1 MSSPKTLHASKQRDM
16 STTSVEY
23 NEDTAN
29 SKSTHPNLHFL
40 RNKTKKLIII
50 SGIVLL
56 LIAPAIL
63 YLLHG
68 RRYAKY
74 AKLTVTN
81 KPIISNFFRHRHYDA
96 IYQEKSKSYLVF
108 KHKRGHKIHE
118 NLYRVQDELQKESK
132 HPKLFVA
139 PGAYKELKG
148 PVGIYHIVVY
158 NNLSKKQAMNDVEQ
172 LTKKQQGVYLIVPKN
187 GERYYRVTIGH
198 SKTQHEAE
206 QKLSQL
212 KRFYPDA
219 FVLCY

>member
-1 MSSPKTLHASKQRDM
+1 MSSPEILHASKQQNA
-16 STTSVEY
+16 SSTSVGY
-23 NEDTAN
+23 SEDTAD
-29 SKSTHPNLHFL
+29 SKSTRSNLHFL
-40 RNKTKKLIII
+40 RNKTKKLVII
-50 SGIVLL
+50 SGIILS
-56 LIAPAIL
+56 LIASAIL
-63 YLLHG
+63 YLLYG
-68 RRYAKY
+68 QQYV
-74 AKLTVTN
+74 KLTATN
-81 KPIISNFFRHRHYDA
+81 KPIISNFFRRRHYDA
-96 IYQEKSKSYLVF
+96 IYQERSKSYLVF
-108 KHKRGHKIHE
+108 KHKRGHKIRE

-139 PGAYKELKG
+139 PGAYEELKG

-158 NNLSKKQAMNDVEQ
+158 SNLSKKQAMNDVEQ